1 LCLSILLA
9 FSSFTIVP
17 TAWSNPEYFGVDLI
31 QNGEMIVWDNIDRE
45 KILFGKNKKVA
56 KMRIQWCTLNILFD
70 ECDLNS
76 NIEVKN

>member
-1 LCLSILLA
+1 
-9 FSSFTIVP
+9 
-17 TAWSNPEYFGVDLI
+17 
-31 QNGEMIVWDNIDRE
+31 MIVWDNIDRE